1 MSFFYSKG
9 VGFVETSIRVG
20 VIGPQWIRETMVR
33 CFGLF
38 PNIQPIFSLSDEIV
52 DARQLTTE
60 LIDHVDCL
68 FYSGRIPYLVSKDEI
83 PIEVPAFYIPLKGAG
98 LYQALYK
105 LKSKKSLSN
114 ISLDGI
120 QNNYMEIVKN
130 NLEET
135 FTYQSFQ
142 EIVYMENKEDVVT
155 FHEKNVLDNPDT
167 VVITSL
173 KLVSE
178 QLTSMN
184 IVNEWLKPTDQDII
198 VAIERMLLAT
208 NQRKQKEMQII
219 IGRIFIESSGDV
231 HEFMTEQQVHKRS
244 HAIHRMLLQFA
255 EQINGYL
262 IALSSSEYIF
272 VTNRGIFE
280 RITEGYKYLPIVD
293 EMKKK
298 LEVSLS
304 IGVGFG
310 FSALEAGSHARVA
323 LIQAQENG
331 GGCCFIVR
339 EDRSVFGPI
348 DLIVPMKYPLTVT
361 DQLLISKAEFVGMS
375 AANIE
380 KTMAVIKRKQKN
392 EFTAHE
398 LATILSITPRSAHR
412 IIQSWLDAEL
422 IKIIGMEKISRRGR
436 PRQVFAIIMNE
447 E

>member
-1 MSFFYSKG
+1 M
-9 VGFVETSIRVG
+9 ETNIKVG

-38 PNIQPIFSLSDEIV
+38 PNIQPIFRLSDEIK
-52 DARQLTTE
+52 DARKLTTE
-60 LIDHVDCL
+60 LLDKVDCL
-68 FYSGRIPYLVSKDEI
+68 FYSGRIPYLVAKEEI
-83 PIEVPAFYIPLKGAG
+83 PIETPAFYIPLKGAG
-98 LYQALYK
+98 LYQSLYK
-105 LKSKKSLSN
+105 LKSKQNFMN

-120 QNNYMEIVKN
+120 QDNYMELIKS

-135 FTYQSFQ
+135 FTYQNFQ
-142 EIVYMENKEDVVT
+142 EIVYMENKDDVVN
-155 FHEKNVLDNPDT
+155 FHLRNVEEIPNT

-178 QLTSMN
+178 QLSEMN
-184 IVNEWLKPTDQDII
+184 IINEWLKPTDQDII

-219 IGRIFIESSGDV
+219 VGRIFIENSGDAS
-231 HEFMTEQQVHKRS
+231 EFMSEQQVHTRN

-255 EQINGYL
+255 DQINGYL
-262 IALSSSEYIF
+262 IALSSSEYVFI
-272 VTNRGIFE
+272 TNRGIFE

-361 DQLLISKAEFVGMS
+361 DQLLISKAEHIGMS
-375 AANIE
+375 AANIQ
-380 KTMAVIKRKQKN
+380 KTMAVIKRKKEN

-398 LATILSITPRSAHR
+398 LSSILGITPRSAHR

-422 IKIIGMEKISRRGR
+422 IKIIGMEKISKRGR
-436 PRQVFAIIMNE
+436 PRQVFALVTTE
-447 E
+447 S

>member
-1 MSFFYSKG
+1 M
-9 VGFVETSIRVG
+9 ETNIKVG

-38 PNIQPIFSLSDEIV
+38 PNIQPIFRLSDEIK
-52 DARQLTTE
+52 DAKKLTTE
-60 LIDHVDCL
+60 LLDKVDCL
-68 FYSGRIPYLVSKDEI
+68 FYSGRIPYLVAKDEI
-83 PIEVPAFYIPLKGAG
+83 PIETPAFYIPLKGAG
-98 LYQALYK
+98 LYQSLYK
-105 LKSKKSLSN
+105 LKSKQNFMN

-120 QNNYMEIVKN
+120 QDNYMELIKS

-135 FTYQSFQ
+135 FSYQNFQ
-142 EIVYMENKEDVVT
+142 EIVYMENKDDVVN
-155 FHEKNVLDNPDT
+155 FHLRNVEEIPNT

-178 QLTSMN
+178 QLSEMN
-184 IVNEWLKPTDQDII
+184 IINEWLKPTDQDII

-219 IGRIFIESSGDV
+219 VGRIFIENSCDAS
-231 HEFMTEQQVHKRS
+231 EFMSEQQVHTRN

-255 EQINGYL
+255 DQINGYL
-262 IALSSSEYIF
+262 IALSSSEYVFI
-272 VTNRGIFE
+272 TNRGIFE

-323 LIQAQENG
+323 LIQAQEHG

-361 DQLLISKAEFVGMS
+361 DQLLISKAEHIGMS
-375 AANIE
+375 AANIQ
-380 KTMAVIKRKQKN
+380 KTMAVIKRKKEN

-398 LATILSITPRSAHR
+398 LSSILGITPRSAHR

-422 IKIIGMEKISRRGR
+422 IKIIGMEKISKRGR
-436 PRQVFAIIMNE
+436 PRQVFALVTTE
-447 E
+447 S

>member
-1 MSFFYSKG
+1 M
-9 VGFVETSIRVG
+9 ETNIKVG

-38 PNIQPIFSLSDEIV
+38 PNIQPIFRLSDEIK

-60 LIDHVDCL
+60 LLDKVDCL
-68 FYSGRIPYLVSKDEI
+68 FYSGRIPYLVAKEEI
-83 PIEVPAFYIPLKGAG
+83 PIETPAFYIPLKGAG
-98 LYQALYK
+98 LYQSLYK
-105 LKSKKSLSN
+105 LKSKQNFMN

-120 QNNYMEIVKN
+120 QDNYMELIKS

-135 FTYQSFQ
+135 FTYQNFQ
-142 EIVYMENKEDVVT
+142 EIVYMENKDDVVN
-155 FHEKNVLDNPDT
+155 FHLRNVEEIPNT

-178 QLTSMN
+178 QLSEMN
-184 IVNEWLKPTDQDII
+184 IINEWLKPTDQDII

-219 IGRIFIESSGDV
+219 VGRIFIENSSDAS
-231 HEFMTEQQVHKRS
+231 EFMSEQQVHTRN

-255 EQINGYL
+255 DQINGYL
-262 IALSSSEYIF
+262 IALSSSEYVFI
-272 VTNRGIFE
+272 TNRGIFE

-361 DQLLISKAEFVGMS
+361 DQLLISKAEHIGMS
-375 AANIE
+375 AANIQ
-380 KTMAVIKRKQKN
+380 KTMAVIKRKKEN

-398 LATILSITPRSAHR
+398 LSSILGITPRSAHR

-422 IKIIGMEKISRRGR
+422 IKIIGMEKISKRGR
-436 PRQVFAIIMNE
+436 PRQVFALVTTE
-447 E
+447 S

>member
-1 MSFFYSKG
+1 M
-9 VGFVETSIRVG
+9 ETNIKVG

-38 PNIQPIFSLSDEIV
+38 PNIQPIFRLSDEIK
-52 DARQLTTE
+52 DARKLTTE
-60 LIDHVDCL
+60 LLDKVDCL
-68 FYSGRIPYLVSKDEI
+68 FYSGRIPYLVAKEDI
-83 PIEVPAFYIPLKGAG
+83 PIETPAFYIPLKGAG
-98 LYQALYK
+98 LYQSLYK
-105 LKSKKSLSN
+105 LKSKQNFMN

-120 QNNYMEIVKN
+120 QDNYMELIKN

-135 FTYQSFQ
+135 FTYQNFQ
-142 EIVYMENKEDVVT
+142 EIVYMENKDDVVN
-155 FHEKNVLDNPDT
+155 FHLRNVEENPNT

-178 QLTSMN
+178 QLSEMN
-184 IVNEWLKPTDQDII
+184 IINEWLKPTDQDII

-219 IGRIFIESSGDV
+219 VGRIFIENSSDAS
-231 HEFMTEQQVHKRS
+231 EFMSEQQVHTRN

-255 EQINGYL
+255 DQINGYL
-262 IALSSSEYIF
+262 IALSSSEYVFI
-272 VTNRGIFE
+272 TNRGIFE

-361 DQLLISKAEFVGMS
+361 DQLLISKAEHIGMS
-375 AANIE
+375 AANIQ
-380 KTMAVIKRKQKN
+380 KTMAVIKRKKEN

-398 LATILSITPRSAHR
+398 LSSILGITPRSAHR

-422 IKIIGMEKISRRGR
+422 IKIIGMEKISKRGR
-436 PRQVFAIIMNE
+436 PRQVFALVTTE
-447 E
+447 S

>member
-1 MSFFYSKG
+1 M
-9 VGFVETSIRVG
+9 ETNIKVG

-38 PNIQPIFSLSDEIV
+38 PNIQPIFRLSDEIK
-52 DARQLTTE
+52 DARKLTTE
-60 LIDHVDCL
+60 LLDKVDCL
-68 FYSGRIPYLVSKDEI
+68 FYSGRIPYLVAREEI
-83 PIEVPAFYIPLKGAG
+83 PIETPAFYIPLKGAG
-98 LYQALYK
+98 LYQSLYK
-105 LKSKKSLSN
+105 LKSKQNFMN

-120 QNNYMEIVKN
+120 QDNYMELIKS

-135 FTYQSFQ
+135 FTYQNFQ
-142 EIVYMENKEDVVT
+142 EIVYMENKDDVVN
-155 FHEKNVLDNPDT
+155 FHLRNVEENPNT

-178 QLTSMN
+178 QLSEMN
-184 IVNEWLKPTDQDII
+184 IINEWLKPTDQDII

-219 IGRIFIESSGDV
+219 VGRIFIENSGDAS
-231 HEFMTEQQVHKRS
+231 EFMSEQQVHTRN

-255 EQINGYL
+255 DQINGYL
-262 IALSSSEYIF
+262 IALSSSEYVFI
-272 VTNRGIFE
+272 TNRGIFE

-361 DQLLISKAEFVGMS
+361 DQLLISKAEHIGMS
-375 AANIE
+375 AANIQ
-380 KTMAVIKRKQKN
+380 KTMAVIKRKKEN

-398 LATILSITPRSAHR
+398 LSSILGITPRSAHR

-422 IKIIGMEKISRRGR
+422 IKIIGMEKISKRGR
-436 PRQVFAIIMNE
+436 PRQVFALVTTE
-447 E
+447 S